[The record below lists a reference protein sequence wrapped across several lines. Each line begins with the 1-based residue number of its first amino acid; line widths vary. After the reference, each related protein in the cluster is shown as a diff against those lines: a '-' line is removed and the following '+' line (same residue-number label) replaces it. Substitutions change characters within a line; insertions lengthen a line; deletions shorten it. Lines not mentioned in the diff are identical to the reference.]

1 METVN
6 LPRDS
11 SLLSVANKL
20 PIEQGELILR
30 FERNRIT
37 GRIRIV
43 HGTQLHLVA
52 CGTNGKQRT
61 NDQNAGKFRARPET
75 DAKTVN

>member
-11 SLLSVANKL
+11 FLLSTANHL
-20 PIEQGELILR
+20 PIEQRELILR

-37 GRIRIV
+37 ASIRIARSA
-43 HGTQLHLVA
+43 QLHLVA

-61 NDQNAGKFRARPET
+61 NDQNAGKLPGQTGNRR
-75 DAKTVN
+75 